1 MKEKIV
7 LGLSGGVDSAV
18 AAALLRRDYEVHCL
32 FLDAGSGTGREDARA
47 TACFLHL
54 PFAVSSIREPLEEC
68 VCTPFAADYVNGK
81 TPLPCARCNPLV
93 KFPAL
98 MREADRIGAR
108 LVATGHYARTATEE
122 GTLRPLLLK
131 GKPENDQSYLLSRL
145 RPRQIERIRFPLGGY
160 RKQEVRGLAKEM
172 GLPVYA
178 KPDSMEICFIP
189 EGDYA
194 AWLALRGPV
203 PPEGDFVDSSG
214 RVLGRHRGIHHY
226 TLGQRRGLR
235 FSAGRRMYVSKIDP
249 KTNRITLSE
258 GDGLLVREAL
268 CRAPNWISGDGLS
281 FPAEGTVK
289 FRHTRREEPAIF
301 TPRGDL
307 VHIALN
313 APVRMPAPGQL
324 AVFYQGDQVM
334 GSGWLI

>member
-194 AWLALRGPV
+194 GWL
-203 PPEGDFVDSSG
+203 FVA
-214 RVLGRHRGIHHY
+214 RFPRRGILWIPAAAFWAGIGASI
-226 TLGQRRGLR
+226 TIRWGSGGACGFPPAGGCMSVKSIRKPTGSPFRKGTG
-235 FSAGRRMYVSKIDP
+235 FWFGRRFAAP
-249 KTNRITLSE
+249 PTGFPGTAFLSP
-258 GDGLLVREAL
+258 R
-268 CRAPNWISGDGLS
+268 
-281 FPAEGTVK
+281 K
-289 FRHTRREEPAIF
+289 EP
-301 TPRGDL
+301 
-307 VHIALN
+307 
-313 APVRMPAPGQL
+313 
-324 AVFYQGDQVM
+324 
-334 GSGWLI
+334 

>member
-32 FLDAGSGTGREDARA
+32 FLDAGSGPDRRPAGGHGALRPDRNGRRNPAAPSSQGKTGKRPVLSAVPAEAPADRA
-47 TACFLHL
+47 D
-54 PFAVSSIREPLEEC
+54 PFPFGRIPEAGGPRPGKRDGPPC
-68 VCTPFAADYVNGK
+68 VCKAGQHGN
-81 TPLPCARCNPLV
+81 
-93 KFPAL
+93 
-98 MREADRIGAR
+98 
-108 LVATGHYARTATEE
+108 
-122 GTLRPLLLK
+122 LLYP
-131 GKPENDQSYLLSRL
+131 GGRL
-145 RPRQIERIRFPLGGY
+145 R
-160 RKQEVRGLAKEM
+160 
-172 GLPVYA
+172 
-178 KPDSMEICFIP
+178 
-189 EGDYA
+189 
-194 AWLALRGPV
+194 WLALRGPV